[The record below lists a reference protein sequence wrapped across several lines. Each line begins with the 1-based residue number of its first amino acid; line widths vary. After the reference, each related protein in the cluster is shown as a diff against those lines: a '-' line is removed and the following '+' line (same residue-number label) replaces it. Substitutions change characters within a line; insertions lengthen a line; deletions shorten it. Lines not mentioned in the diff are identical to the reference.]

1 MLSILILSASHFLRT
16 RQPLPDARLGV
27 FVQATAAIQG
37 VVAILALTS
46 YHVQIINRLASGY
59 FVWYWWIAG
68 SLVESGD
75 GEKSGLKKGTG
86 RGLVVFMAMY
96 AAIQGALYASF
107 LPPA

>member
-1 MLSILILSASHFLRT
+1 MLSILILSASHFLRA
-16 RQPLPDARLGV
+16 RLPLPDARLGV
-27 FVQATAAIQG
+27 FAQTTAAIQG

-68 SLVESGD
+68 SLVESGN

-86 RGLVVFMAMY
+86 RGLVTFMVMY
-96 AAIQGALYASF
+96 GAIQGALYASF